1 MINCAALT
9 AVHTAHQKQ
18 LWPSREPERLESEI
32 TEWHL
37 LGGDYAMQLWRMGID
52 ERREEGD
59 DVAARVPVDDLH
71 LVGDLPLLHW
81 VDRGQGLAVELVE
94 LRVVEMRL
102 VEGSAGDLA
111 LADLGEEVGWRP
123 VVLGEAP
130 PQEVRAEQVG
140 RSHLSNIHCYSGR
153 LGLLGENL

>member
-1 MINCAALT
+1 
-9 AVHTAHQKQ
+9 
-18 LWPSREPERLESEI
+18 
-32 TEWHL
+32 
-37 LGGDYAMQLWRMGID
+37 MGID
-52 ERREEGD
+52 ERGEEGAD
-59 DVAARVPVDDLH
+59 GAALVPVDDLH
-71 LVGDLPLLHW
+71 LVGDLPLFRW
-81 VDRGQGLAVELVE
+81 VDGGQSLAVELVE
-94 LRVVEMRL
+94 PRVVEVRF

-130 PQEVRAEQVG
+130 LQEVRAEQVG